1 MQQERI
7 FGFGAA
13 GALAFGSLAL
23 ATQVGAGA
31 LRHDPRL
38 GPVWFVIAGE
48 GMYPPWRLLDWW
60 LHLSNLPQLALA
72 KAGLIAALGNLGAL
86 LAMVIAA
93 GPKGGSGLPTTFG
106 SARWASY
113 RDIKAAG
120 LFGAR
125 GVFLGAFERP
135 GLVFKR
141 RHYLRHDGPEHVLCF
156 APTRSGKG
164 IGLVLPTLLSWTG
177 SAVIHDVKG
186 ENWRL
191 SAGWRMQFSK
201 VIRFDPTSPTS
212 ARYNPL
218 LEIRKG
224 ACEVRD
230 AQNVADMLVDPE
242 GALERRN
249 HWDKTSYAL
258 LVGLILHI
266 LYAEKD
272 KTLTRAA
279 TLLADPARSFER
291 MLTMMMAT
299 NHLGSQARPQVHPVV
314 AATARELLNKSENER
329 SGVLSTAV
337 SFLSLY
343 RDPLVARATEA
354 CDFRIADL
362 VAAACPVS
370 LYLVVPPSD
379 LSRTKP
385 LIRLILN
392 QIGRRLTEELDFVGG
407 QLKRRKL
414 LLMLDEFPALG
425 RLDFFETSLAFMAG
439 YGIRSFLIAQSLN
452 QIARHYGENSAI
464 LDNCHIR
471 VTFAANDERTARRIS
486 QALGT
491 ATEQRRVENFS
502 GRRTLPWL
510 THMSTSRHETARP
523 LLTAGE
529 VMQLPPGEAIVLAS
543 GLSPIRALKLRH
555 YADANFAER
564 LRPAPGPEAQIS
576 SGVDGGDW
584 QGHCAEPHPQLQ
596 TQAFELESGPE
607 GAGAAEFDLAT
618 IEPGELVEPLLAES
632 LIVETRQH
640 DRQAASIG
648 DESYS
653 LAL

>member
-1 MQQERI
+1 MQHERI

-23 ATQVGAGA
+23 ATQVCAGA
-31 LRHDPRL
+31 LGDDPRL
-38 GPVWFVIAGE
+38 GLPWFVVMGE
-48 GMYPPWRLLDWW
+48 GLYPPWRFLDWW
-60 LHLSNLPQLALA
+60 LHLSNLPQAALA
-72 KAGLIAALGNLGAL
+72 KAGLIAALGHLGAL
-86 LAMVIAA
+86 LAMVFAA
-93 GPKGGSGLPTTFG
+93 RPKAGSGLATTFG

-113 RDIKAAG
+113 REIKAAG

-125 GVFLGAFERP
+125 GVFLGTFVRP
-135 GLVFKR
+135 GPVFKR
-141 RHYLRHDGPEHVLCF
+141 RLYLRHEGPEHVLCF

-191 SAGWRMQFSK
+191 SAGWRMRFSS
-201 VIRFDPTSPTS
+201 VIRFDPTSPAS

-242 GALERRN
+242 GGLERRN
-249 HWDKTSYAL
+249 HWDKTSHAL

-279 TLLADPARSFER
+279 ALLADPARSFER
-291 MLTMMMAT
+291 TLTMMMAT

-354 CDFRIADL
+354 CDFRIAEL
-362 VAAACPVS
+362 VCAACPVS

-392 QIGRRLTEELDFVGG
+392 QIGRRLTEELEFVGG
-407 QLKRRKL
+407 RLKRRKL

-486 QALGT
+486 EALGT

-510 THMSTSRHETARP
+510 THMSTARHETARP

-564 LRPAPGPEAQIS
+564 LLPAPETEAPS
-576 SGVDGGDW
+576 PSADGCDW

-596 TQAFELESGPE
+596 ARAFDLDPGPE
-607 GAGAAEFDLAT
+607 GSGAAEFDLAT
-618 IEPGELVEPLLAES
+618 IEPGELVEPLLSES
-632 LIVETRQH
+632 LVVEPRRH
-640 DRQAASIG
+640 DRPAAANY
-648 DESYS
+648 DDPHP